1 MSLLGFPLA
10 LPLGGDA
17 EAATEAVVLI
27 DHVRTALGRLPMQW
41 RSAAP
46 MEEPEL
52 RTNVEK
58 YLAVLIAPFNDI
70 ELALQQLI
78 QLRDIY
84 TATGIYLDSIGEL
97 VGQLRNGLGDSDYRR
112 HLFARIRT
120 NRSNGRRKDLIA
132 IAKLILNEAT
142 SRVVVETVGPA
153 SVTVRIEGVTVP
165 DALASILI
173 TFLAEAAAAGV
184 RLLLE
189 SSPEPL
195 ADQFACPLAAFA
207 TAGAYT
213 AGQTTITVDSTSGF
227 PVIGTL
233 IIDEGLAAEETVE
246 YAGTTAT
253 TFTLLDPLVNAHTI
267 RAAVVLDEPSTGQGF
282 GDEAEGENLVAYS
295 DIGSTGG
302 TLIDVREAA

>member
-1 MSLLGFPLA
+1 MPSLGWPLA

-17 EAATEAVVLI
+17 DAAAEAVVLI

-84 TATGIYLDSIGEL
+84 TATGIYLDSIGKL
-97 VGQLRNGLGDSDYRR
+97 VGQGRNGLGDSDYRR

-120 NRSNGRRKDLIA
+120 NRSAGKRKDLIA
-132 IAKLILNEAT
+132 IAKLILNEDT

-153 SVTVRIEGVTVP
+153 SVTVRIEDVTVP
-165 DALASILI
+165 DALAPILI

-195 ADQFACPLAAFA
+195 ADQFACPLSAFVSSAASPTDTTLTVTS
-207 TAGAYT
+207 TA
-213 AGQTTITVDSTSGF
+213 GF
-227 PVIGTL
+227 PVVGEIEIDVGTA
-233 IIDEGLAAEETVE
+233 DEETVE
-246 YAGTTAT
+246 YAGLTAT
-253 TFTLLDPLVNAHTI
+253 SFTLVDPLAFAHGLRT
-267 RAAVVLDEPSTGQGF
+267 AVSLVEPSTGQGF

-295 DIGSTGG
+295 DVGTIGG